1 MWYMGREILDWILE
15 DLGEPKE
22 MVNVFIMEVVCWSV
36 TLRFSVIV
44 QGAYST
50 FKEREQSHR
59 GMFNRLGRAT
69 KSWRWTGFAMFLQS
83 GFRIPQ
89 KKVSRLLSGA
99 DRNHSSLNV
108 IGAELL
114 RYWLFYCSIYTALT
128 ALQFIWAAVVAQ
140 VDCCSISAQL
150 YLKIILNTWVGNKIY
165 FTSTSTLLLTC
176 IYDQ

>member
-83 GFRIPQ
+83 GFRIPPPKSQQVTEWCWQ
-89 KKVSRLLSGA
+89 KSQQFKCDWCRAAEVLIILLLHL
-99 DRNHSSLNV
+99 HSTDCPTVHMGCSCSP
-108 IGAELL
+108 GGLL
-114 RYWLFYCSIYTALT
+114 LHQCSIVFEDY
-128 ALQFIWAAVVAQ
+128 
-140 VDCCSISAQL
+140 S
-150 YLKIILNTWVGNKIY
+150 
-165 FTSTSTLLLTC
+165 
-176 IYDQ
+176 